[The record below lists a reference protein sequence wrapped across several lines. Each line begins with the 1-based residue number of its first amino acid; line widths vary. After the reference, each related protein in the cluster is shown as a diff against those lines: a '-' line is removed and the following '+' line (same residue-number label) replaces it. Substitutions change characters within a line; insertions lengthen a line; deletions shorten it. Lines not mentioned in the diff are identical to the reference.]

1 MRTKMKIV
9 KNWILAFV
17 IAVLIGNSV
26 SLIYERPTGWID
38 RENSST
44 PAIFNP
50 GSVLV
55 HNTEWHGVYQADK
68 NGYFNKGT
76 LVDSG
81 YTIITGA
88 SHTAGKEVAYGYR
101 YSDLLNLMLK
111 SDSKYSEDDIV
122 AYNVSMD
129 AYFFPAIINGF
140 SCIVSEFPNS
150 DNIVIEVGKTN
161 FDVESLETALPQKL
175 YSESERGALI
185 TQTLSFKKKLSM
197 TVKEMVPLTSRIKTT
212 LKTISKGNDKDSVND
227 SLQDLSLE
235 DYRDAL
241 NLDLSTIR
249 EEYGGNLIILY
260 HPTVT
265 ITDDGM
271 TVDKEVTT
279 PIFAE
284 VCAENN
290 ITFVDMT
297 ESFQRAYEE
306 DYTVP
311 YGFNN
316 TSMGAGHLNADGH
329 RLIAEALYP
338 YLVNGG
344 ED

>member
-55 HNTEWHGVYQADK
+55 HNTEGHGVYQADK

-185 TQTLSFKKKLSM
+185 RYGRQAAHYDTVFRKRFGPSVRKKRKIFIPTWVYSCC
-197 TVKEMVPLTSRIKTT
+197 VRHEENRSESCRIVFPHMDVSCMGYGCCNIIYGQIRQK
-212 LKTISKGNDKDSVND
+212 
-227 SLQDLSLE
+227 SL
-235 DYRDAL
+235 
-241 NLDLSTIR
+241 
-249 EEYGGNLIILY
+249 
-260 HPTVT
+260 
-265 ITDDGM
+265 
-271 TVDKEVTT
+271 
-279 PIFAE
+279 IF
-284 VCAENN
+284 
-290 ITFVDMT
+290 FV
-297 ESFQRAYEE
+297 
-306 DYTVP
+306 
-311 YGFNN
+311 
-316 TSMGAGHLNADGH
+316 
-329 RLIAEALYP
+329 
-338 YLVNGG
+338 YL
-344 ED
+344 